1 MAAVSRKGAADIL
14 CVETSAPIT
23 LRPSIADSPAPH
35 RSISSKSLFSRP
47 RSAATSALS
56 GPIRMA
62 HSVAVEV
69 DTHALQQHSRLTGTH
84 MNAVPS
90 RAAKP
95 DDDSNPSEF
104 EGEIR
109 EFIRRDVAH
118 LRRAVP
124 DGASEQAVTSINSLL
139 DRVSGSSVTEID
151 GLIADLSNVR
161 EFLKNEG
168 ERVQREIASYAQLSQ
183 VAMTSVKIIA
193 ESMSQWKSQV
203 SDARLDR
210 A

>member
-1 MAAVSRKGAADIL
+1 
-14 CVETSAPIT
+14 
-23 LRPSIADSPAPH
+23 
-35 RSISSKSLFSRP
+35 
-47 RSAATSALS
+47 
-56 GPIRMA
+56 
-62 HSVAVEV
+62 
-69 DTHALQQHSRLTGTH
+69 
-84 MNAVPS
+84 MNAAPA
-90 RAAKP
+90 RKLE
-95 DDDSNPSEF
+95 DDQGPSEF

-124 DGASEQAVTSINSLL
+124 EGASDQAAASINSLL

-151 GLIADLSNVR
+151 SLIDDLRNVR
-161 EFLKNEG
+161 DFLKNEG

>member
-1 MAAVSRKGAADIL
+1 
-14 CVETSAPIT
+14 
-23 LRPSIADSPAPH
+23 
-35 RSISSKSLFSRP
+35 
-47 RSAATSALS
+47 
-56 GPIRMA
+56 
-62 HSVAVEV
+62 
-69 DTHALQQHSRLTGTH
+69 
-84 MNAVPS
+84 MNAAPA
-90 RAAKP
+90 RAAKL
-95 DDDSNPSEF
+95 DETQGPSEF

-118 LRRAVP
+118 LRRPMSDA
-124 DGASEQAVTSINSLL
+124 ASEQAVTNITSLL

-151 GLIADLSNVR
+151 SLISDLRNVR
-161 EFLKNEG
+161 DFLQTEG

-193 ESMSQWKSQV
+193 ESMTQWKSQV

>member
-1 MAAVSRKGAADIL
+1 MNAA
-14 CVETSAPIT
+14 
-23 LRPSIADSPAPH
+23 PA
-35 RSISSKSLFSRP
+35 RAGKLGDD
-47 RSAATSALS
+47 AAT
-56 GPIRMA
+56 P
-62 HSVAVEV
+62 
-69 DTHALQQHSRLTGTH
+69 T
-84 MNAVPS
+84 
-90 RAAKP
+90 
-95 DDDSNPSEF
+95 EF

-118 LRRAVP
+118 LRRPAQAE
-124 DGASEQAVTSINSLL
+124 GSEQAVTSIHSLL

-151 GLIADLSNVR
+151 ALIADLRNVR
-161 EFLKNEG
+161 DFLQAEG

-193 ESMSQWKSQV
+193 ESMSQWKAQV

>member
-1 MAAVSRKGAADIL
+1 MP
-14 CVETSAPIT
+14 E
-23 LRPSIADSPAPH
+23 
-35 RSISSKSLFSRP
+35 
-47 RSAATSALS
+47 
-56 GPIRMA
+56 
-62 HSVAVEV
+62 
-69 DTHALQQHSRLTGTH
+69 GT
-84 MNAVPS
+84 
-90 RAAKP
+90 
-95 DDDSNPSEF
+95 
-104 EGEIR
+104 
-109 EFIRRDVAH
+109 
-118 LRRAVP
+118 
-124 DGASEQAVTSINSLL
+124 SEQAASSIHSLL

-151 GLIADLSNVR
+151 SLIADLSNVR

>member
-1 MAAVSRKGAADIL
+1 
-14 CVETSAPIT
+14 
-23 LRPSIADSPAPH
+23 
-35 RSISSKSLFSRP
+35 
-47 RSAATSALS
+47 
-56 GPIRMA
+56 
-62 HSVAVEV
+62 
-69 DTHALQQHSRLTGTH
+69 
-84 MNAVPS
+84 MNAASARPM
-90 RAAKP
+90 KP
-95 DDDSNPSEF
+95 VDGSETPSEF

-118 LRRAVP
+118 LRRPQQQEASGEAVN
-124 DGASEQAVTSINSLL
+124 SIHSLL

-151 GLIADLSNVR
+151 GLITDLSNVR
-161 EFLKNEG
+161 EFLKAEG

-193 ESMSQWKSQV
+193 ESMSQWKAQV

>member
-1 MAAVSRKGAADIL
+1 MNAA
-14 CVETSAPIT
+14 
-23 LRPSIADSPAPH
+23 PA
-35 RSISSKSLFSRP
+35 
-47 RSAATSALS
+47 RSAKLDDAPAT
-56 GPIRMA
+56 
-62 HSVAVEV
+62 
-69 DTHALQQHSRLTGTH
+69 T
-84 MNAVPS
+84 
-90 RAAKP
+90 
-95 DDDSNPSEF
+95 EF

-118 LRRAVP
+118 LRRAP
-124 DGASEQAVTSINSLL
+124 GEAGTASEQAATNINSLL

-151 GLIADLSNVR
+151 GLIADLRNVR
-161 EFLKNEG
+161 DFLQTEG

>member
-1 MAAVSRKGAADIL
+1 
-14 CVETSAPIT
+14 
-23 LRPSIADSPAPH
+23 
-35 RSISSKSLFSRP
+35 
-47 RSAATSALS
+47 
-56 GPIRMA
+56 
-62 HSVAVEV
+62 
-69 DTHALQQHSRLTGTH
+69 
-84 MNAVPS
+84 MNAAPS
-90 RAAKP
+90 RAIKP
-95 DDDSNPSEF
+95 EDQQGPSEF

-118 LRRAVP
+118 LRRALP
-124 DGASEQAVTSINSLL
+124 EGASEQAVTSINSLL

-151 GLIADLSNVR
+151 SLIDDLRNVR
-161 EFLKNEG
+161 DFLKTEG
-168 ERVQREIASYAQLSQ
+168 DRVQREIASYAQLSQ

>member
-1 MAAVSRKGAADIL
+1 
-14 CVETSAPIT
+14 
-23 LRPSIADSPAPH
+23 
-35 RSISSKSLFSRP
+35 
-47 RSAATSALS
+47 
-56 GPIRMA
+56 
-62 HSVAVEV
+62 
-69 DTHALQQHSRLTGTH
+69 

-90 RAAKP
+90 RKP
-95 DDDSNPSEF
+95 DESPTEF

-118 LRRAVP
+118 LRRTP
-124 DGASEQAVTSINSLL
+124 DPASEQAVGNITSLL

-151 GLIADLSNVR
+151 SLIADLRNVR
-161 EFLKNEG
+161 DFLQSEG
-168 ERVQREIASYAQLSQ
+168 DRVQREIASYAQLSQ

>member
-1 MAAVSRKGAADIL
+1 MNAAPSRKIEEDQ
-14 CVETSAPIT
+14 
-23 LRPSIADSPAPH
+23 
-35 RSISSKSLFSRP
+35 
-47 RSAATSALS
+47 
-56 GPIRMA
+56 GP
-62 HSVAVEV
+62 
-69 DTHALQQHSRLTGTH
+69 T
-84 MNAVPS
+84 
-90 RAAKP
+90 
-95 DDDSNPSEF
+95 EF

-124 DGASEQAVTSINSLL
+124 DGASEQAVTGINSLL

-151 GLIADLSNVR
+151 SLIDDLRNVR
-161 EFLKNEG
+161 DFLKNER

-183 VAMTSVKIIA
+183 VAMTSVKIIG

>member
-1 MAAVSRKGAADIL
+1 MNAA
-14 CVETSAPIT
+14 
-23 LRPSIADSPAPH
+23 PA
-35 RSISSKSLFSRP
+35 
-47 RSAATSALS
+47 RSAKIDDAPAT
-56 GPIRMA
+56 
-62 HSVAVEV
+62 
-69 DTHALQQHSRLTGTH
+69 
-84 MNAVPS
+84 N
-90 RAAKP
+90 
-95 DDDSNPSEF
+95 EF

-124 DGASEQAVTSINSLL
+124 EGASEQAVSGINSLL

-151 GLIADLSNVR
+151 GLIDDLRNVR
-161 EFLKNEG
+161 DFLKTEG

-193 ESMSQWKSQV
+193 ESMTQWKSQV